1 MTELLLRGRLL
12 TFHDEP
18 LAGEASPDAF
28 TYIEDGGLL
37 IRDGKIWAIDD
48 YARLRAGEG
57 RNVEVIDHRPHL
69 IMPGFID
76 THIHYPQMQ
85 VVASYAPN

>member
-18 LAGEASPDAF
+18 LAGDASPDAF

-57 RNVEVIDHRPHL
+57 RAHDD
-69 IMPGFID
+69 FK
-76 THIHYPQMQ
+76 
-85 VVASYAPN
+85 

>member
-18 LAGEASPDAF
+18 LAGDASPDAF

-48 YARLRAGEG
+48 YASRADIK
-57 RNVEVIDHRPHL
+57 IDERYTENDGP
-69 IMPGFID
+69 
-76 THIHYPQMQ
+76 
-85 VVASYAPN
+85 A